1 MDKNIFI
8 LRVEISASVRQS
20 TQIKFDDLRL
30 PQSVIDTL
38 EQQQS
43 VSVRPNLSG
52 KLKEFLSDLR
62 IEQRKLYDECTIH
75 QGDTHFLHEDF
86 FEDAMERINNI
97 RQKATEFNKQLCNLW
112 VSEHE
117 RWAKTVDGFLEP
129 LFKNE
134 DPEALKMAKDA
145 YLRLFP
151 TKKEFESPINVYV
164 LGPNPAFLDVARNK
178 KDHPLTKA
186 IYEASVANTTE
197 VLEAAKKGAADRAC
211 LKAAELLDDL
221 DVRLGTKVGE
231 RQTGGSVRRGSWQI
245 TAENLRLISSYCP
258 GFENL
263 TILSNEL
270 LEIGNQLQSDNAK
283 KKDVAYQKFSDH
295 KIKIRQELENIVA
308 TRDSTEG
315 LETLKK
321 SLSLSGTY
329 RDLIAKIETAETEEQ
344 LESLSDEIQVEK
356 DVYDQRAR
364 HLQNLFDRKTE
375 LIRSANVGLAEVL
388 AEIQTIN
395 ATSTNDLDF

>member
-30 PQSVIDTL
+30 PQSVIETL
-38 EQQQS
+38 EKQQS

-86 FEDAMERINNI
+86 FEDAMERIKNI
-97 RQKATEFNKQLCNLW
+97 RQKASEFNKQLCNLW

-117 RWAKTVDGFLEP
+117 KWIETVGGFLEP

-134 DPEALKMAKDA
+134 EAEALKMAKDA

-245 TAENLRLISSYCP
+245 AAENLRLISSYCP

-263 TILSNEL
+263 TVLSDEL

-329 RDLIAKIETAETEEQ
+329 RDLISKIETAESEGQ

-364 HLQNLFDRKTE
+364 HLQNLFDRKAE
-375 LIRSANVGLAEVL
+375 LIRSANIGLAEVL
-388 AEIQTIN
+388 AEVQTIN
-395 ATSTNDLDF
+395 ATSVNDLDF

>member
-30 PQSVIDTL
+30 PQSVIETL
-38 EQQQS
+38 EKQQS

-86 FEDAMERINNI
+86 FEDAMERIKNI
-97 RQKATEFNKQLCNLW
+97 RQKASEFNKQLCNLW

-117 RWAKTVDGFLEP
+117 KWIETVGGFLEP

-134 DPEALKMAKDA
+134 EAEALKMAKDA

-245 TAENLRLISSYCP
+245 AAENLRLISSYCP

-263 TILSNEL
+263 TVLSDEL

-283 KKDVAYQKFSDH
+283 KKDIAYQKFSDH

-329 RDLIAKIETAETEEQ
+329 RDLISKIETAESEGQ

-364 HLQNLFDRKTE
+364 HLQNLFDRKAE
-375 LIRSANVGLAEVL
+375 LIRSANIGLAEVL
-388 AEIQTIN
+388 AEVQTIN
-395 ATSTNDLDF
+395 ATSVNDLDF

>member
-30 PQSVIDTL
+30 PQSVIETL
-38 EQQQS
+38 EKQQS

-86 FEDAMERINNI
+86 FEDAMERIKNI
-97 RQKATEFNKQLCNLW
+97 RQKASEFNKQLCNLW

-117 RWAKTVDGFLEP
+117 KWIETVGGFLEP

-134 DPEALKMAKDA
+134 EVEALKMAKDA

-245 TAENLRLISSYCP
+245 AAENLRLISSYCP

-263 TILSNEL
+263 TVLSDEL

-283 KKDVAYQKFSDH
+283 KKDIAYQKFSDH

-329 RDLIAKIETAETEEQ
+329 RDLISKIETAESEGQ

-364 HLQNLFDRKTE
+364 HLQNLFDRKAE
-375 LIRSANVGLAEVL
+375 LIRSANIGLAEVL
-388 AEIQTIN
+388 AEVQTIN
-395 ATSTNDLDF
+395 ATSVNDLDF

>member
-30 PQSVIDTL
+30 PKSVIETL
-38 EQQQS
+38 EKQQS

-62 IEQRKLYDECTIH
+62 IEQRKLYEECTIH

-86 FEDAMERINNI
+86 FEDAMERITSI
-97 RQKATEFNKQLCNLW
+97 REKAAEFNKQLCKLW
-112 VSEHE
+112 VSEYE
-117 RWAKTVDGFLEP
+117 RWAETVDGFLEP

-134 DPEALKMAKDA
+134 EPMALKMAKDA
-145 YLRLFP
+145 YLKLFP

-164 LGPNPAFLDVARNK
+164 LGPNPAFLEVARSK

-186 IYEASVANTTE
+186 IYDASVANTME
-197 VLEAAKKGAADRAC
+197 VLEAAKKGAADKAC

-231 RQTGGSVRRGSWQI
+231 RQTGGAIRRGSWQI
-245 TAENLRLISSYCP
+245 AAENLKLISAYCP

-263 TILSNEL
+263 TTLSDEL

-283 KKDVAYQKFSDH
+283 TKDLAYQKFSTH
-295 KIKIRQELENIVA
+295 KIKIREELESIVA
-308 TRDSTEG
+308 SRDSSEG

-329 RDLIAKIETAETEEQ
+329 RDLISQIETAESEEQ
-344 LESLSDEIQVEK
+344 LETISDQIKVEK

-364 HLQNLFDRKTE
+364 HLQSLFDRKIE
-375 LIRSANVGLAEVL
+375 LVRSANIGLAEVL
-388 AEIQTIN
+388 AEVQSIN
-395 ATSTNDLDF
+395 ATTTEALDF

>member
-30 PQSVIDTL
+30 PKSVIETL
-38 EQQQS
+38 EKQQS

-62 IEQRKLYDECTIH
+62 IEQRKLYEECTIH

-86 FEDAMERINNI
+86 FEDAMQRITNI
-97 RQKATEFNKQLCNLW
+97 REKASEFNKQLCNLW
-112 VSEHE
+112 VSEYE
-117 RWAKTVDGFLEP
+117 RWAETVDGFLEP

-134 DPEALKMAKDA
+134 EPMALKMAKDA
-145 YLRLFP
+145 YLKLFP

-164 LGPNPAFLDVARNK
+164 LGPNPAFLEVARSK

-186 IYEASVANTTE
+186 IYDASIANTTE

-231 RQTGGSVRRGSWQI
+231 RQTGGNVRRGSWQI
-245 TAENLRLISSYCP
+245 AAENLKLISAYCP

-263 TILSNEL
+263 TTLSDEL
-270 LEIGNQLQSDNAK
+270 LEIGSQLQSDNAK
-283 KKDVAYQKFSDH
+283 TKDLAYQKFNSH
-295 KIKIRQELENIVA
+295 KIKIREELENIVA
-308 TRDSTEG
+308 SRDSSEG

-329 RDLIAKIETAETEEQ
+329 RDLISQIETAESEEQ
-344 LESLSDEIQVEK
+344 LEMISDQIKVEK

-364 HLQNLFDRKTE
+364 HLQSLFDRKIE
-375 LIRSANVGLAEVL
+375 LVRSANIGLAEVL
-388 AEIQTIN
+388 AEVQSIN
-395 ATSTNDLDF
+395 ATTTEALDF

>member
-30 PQSVIDTL
+30 PQSVIETL
-38 EQQQS
+38 EKQQS

-86 FEDAMERINNI
+86 FEDAMERIKNI
-97 RQKATEFNKQLCNLW
+97 RQKASEFNKQLCNLW

-117 RWAKTVDGFLEP
+117 KWTETVGGFLEP

-134 DPEALKMAKDA
+134 EPEALKMAKDA

-263 TILSNEL
+263 TVLSNEL

-283 KKDVAYQKFSDH
+283 KKDAAYQKFSDH
-295 KIKIRQELENIVA
+295 KIKIRQELESIVA

-329 RDLIAKIETAETEEQ
+329 RDLIAKIETAESEGQ

-364 HLQNLFDRKTE
+364 HLQNLFDRKAE
-375 LIRSANVGLAEVL
+375 LIRSANIGLAEVL
-388 AEIQTIN
+388 AEVQTIN
-395 ATSTNDLDF
+395 ATSVDDLDF

>member
-30 PQSVIDTL
+30 PQSVIETL
-38 EQQQS
+38 EKQQS

-86 FEDAMERINNI
+86 FEDAMERIKNI
-97 RQKATEFNKQLCNLW
+97 RQKASEFNKQLCNLW

-117 RWAKTVDGFLEP
+117 KWTETVGGFLEP

-134 DPEALKMAKDA
+134 EPEALKMAKDA

-245 TAENLRLISSYCP
+245 AAENLRLISSYCP

-263 TILSNEL
+263 TVLSDEL

-329 RDLIAKIETAETEEQ
+329 RDLISKIETAESEGQ

-364 HLQNLFDRKTE
+364 HLQNLFDRKAE
-375 LIRSANVGLAEVL
+375 LIRSANIGLAEVL
-388 AEIQTIN
+388 AEVQTIN
-395 ATSTNDLDF
+395 ATSVNDLDF

>member
-30 PQSVIDTL
+30 PKSVIETL
-38 EQQQS
+38 EKQQS

-62 IEQRKLYDECTIH
+62 IEQRKLYEECTIH

-86 FEDAMERINNI
+86 FEDAMQRITNI
-97 RQKATEFNKQLCNLW
+97 REKAAEFNKQLCNLW
-112 VSEHE
+112 VSEYE
-117 RWAKTVDGFLEP
+117 RWAETVDGFLEP

-134 DPEALKMAKDA
+134 EPMAFRMAKDA
-145 YLRLFP
+145 YLKLFP
-151 TKKEFESPINVYV
+151 TKKEFDSPINVYV
-164 LGPNPAFLDVARNK
+164 LGPNPAFLEVARSK

-186 IYEASVANTTE
+186 IYDASVANTTE

-231 RQTGGSVRRGSWQI
+231 RQTGGNVRRGSWQI
-245 TAENLRLISSYCP
+245 AAENLKLISAYCP

-263 TILSNEL
+263 TTLSDEL
-270 LEIGNQLQSDNAK
+270 LEIGNQLQSENAK
-283 KKDVAYQKFSDH
+283 TKDLAYQKFHNH
-295 KIKIRQELENIVA
+295 KIKIREELENIVA
-308 TRDSTEG
+308 NRDSSEG

-329 RDLIAKIETAETEEQ
+329 RDLVSQIETAESEEQ
-344 LESLSDEIQVEK
+344 LEIISDQIKVEK

-364 HLQNLFDRKTE
+364 HLQSLFDRKIE
-375 LIRSANVGLAEVL
+375 LVRSANIGLAEVL
-388 AEIQTIN
+388 AAAKSIN
-395 ATSTNDLDF
+395 DTTLEVLDF

>member
-30 PQSVIDTL
+30 PQSVIETL
-38 EQQQS
+38 EKQQS

-86 FEDAMERINNI
+86 FEDAMERIKNI
-97 RQKATEFNKQLCNLW
+97 RQKASEFNKQLCNLW

-117 RWAKTVDGFLEP
+117 KWTETVGGFLEP

-134 DPEALKMAKDA
+134 EPEALKMAKDA

-151 TKKEFESPINVYV
+151 TKKEFENPINVYV

-263 TILSNEL
+263 TVLSNEL

-283 KKDVAYQKFSDH
+283 KKDAAYQKFSDH
-295 KIKIRQELENIVA
+295 KIKIRQELESIVA

-329 RDLIAKIETAETEEQ
+329 RDLIAKIETAESEGQ

-364 HLQNLFDRKTE
+364 HLQNLFDRKAE
-375 LIRSANVGLAEVL
+375 LIRSANIGLAEVL
-388 AEIQTIN
+388 AEVQTIN
-395 ATSTNDLDF
+395 ATSVDDLDF

>member
-30 PQSVIDTL
+30 PQSVIETL
-38 EQQQS
+38 EKQQS

-86 FEDAMERINNI
+86 FEDAMERIKNI
-97 RQKATEFNKQLCNLW
+97 RQKASEFNKQLCNLW

-117 RWAKTVDGFLEP
+117 KWTETVGGFLEP

-134 DPEALKMAKDA
+134 EPEALKMAKDA

-245 TAENLRLISSYCP
+245 AAENLRLISSYCP

-263 TILSNEL
+263 TVLSNEL

-329 RDLIAKIETAETEEQ
+329 RDLISKIETAESEGQ

-364 HLQNLFDRKTE
+364 HLQNLFDRKAE
-375 LIRSANVGLAEVL
+375 LIRSANIGLAEVL
-388 AEIQTIN
+388 AEVQTIN
-395 ATSTNDLDF
+395 ATSVNDLDF

>member
-30 PQSVIDTL
+30 PQSVIETL
-38 EQQQS
+38 EKQQS

-86 FEDAMERINNI
+86 FEDAMERIKNI
-97 RQKATEFNKQLCNLW
+97 RQKASEFNKQLCNLW

-117 RWAKTVDGFLEP
+117 KWTETVGGFLEP

-134 DPEALKMAKDA
+134 EPEALKMAKDA

-186 IYEASVANTTE
+186 IYEASVVNTTE

-245 TAENLRLISSYCP
+245 AAENLRLISSYCP

-263 TILSNEL
+263 TVLSNEL

-329 RDLIAKIETAETEEQ
+329 RDLIAKIETAESEAQ

-364 HLQNLFDRKTE
+364 HLQNLFDRKAE
-375 LIRSANVGLAEVL
+375 LIRSANIGLAEVL
-388 AEIQTIN
+388 AEVQTIN
-395 ATSTNDLDF
+395 ATSVNDLDF

>member
-30 PQSVIDTL
+30 PQSVIETL
-38 EQQQS
+38 EKQQS

-86 FEDAMERINNI
+86 FEDAMERIKNI
-97 RQKATEFNKQLCNLW
+97 RQKASEFNKQLCNLW

-117 RWAKTVDGFLEP
+117 KWTETVGGFLEP

-134 DPEALKMAKDA
+134 EPEALKMAKDA

-263 TILSNEL
+263 TVLSNEL

-283 KKDVAYQKFSDH
+283 KKDAAYQKFSDH
-295 KIKIRQELENIVA
+295 KIKIRQELESIVA

-329 RDLIAKIETAETEEQ
+329 RDLIAKIETAESEGQ

-364 HLQNLFDRKTE
+364 HLQNLFDRKAE
-375 LIRSANVGLAEVL
+375 LIRSANIGLAKVLAEV
-388 AEIQTIN
+388 QTIN
-395 ATSTNDLDF
+395 ATSVDDLDF

>member
-197 VLEAAKKGAADRAC
+197 VLEAAKRGAADRAC

>member
-112 VSEHE
+112 MSEHE

-263 TILSNEL
+263 TVLSNEL

>member
-30 PQSVIDTL
+30 PQSVIETL
-38 EQQQS
+38 EKQQS

-86 FEDAMERINNI
+86 FEDAMERIKNI
-97 RQKATEFNKQLCNLW
+97 RQKASEFNKQLCNLW

-117 RWAKTVDGFLEP
+117 KWTETVSGFLEP

-134 DPEALKMAKDA
+134 EPEALKMAKDA

-186 IYEASVANTTE
+186 IYEASVVNTTE

-245 TAENLRLISSYCP
+245 AAENLRLISSYCP

-263 TILSNEL
+263 TVLSNEL

-329 RDLIAKIETAETEEQ
+329 RDLIAKIETAESEAQ

-364 HLQNLFDRKTE
+364 HLQNLFDRKAE
-375 LIRSANVGLAEVL
+375 LIRSANIGLAEVL
-388 AEIQTIN
+388 AEVQTIN
-395 ATSTNDLDF
+395 ATSVNDLDF